1 MTDSASSTKPEGAKA
16 VDVEEDTPEYQ
27 EMIMFYISNFV
38 RASLTLWCLA
48 IISLA
53 YIKLPPRMFGMDIPE
68 QRIDATYSAGLLGN
82 LLASYGI
89 SIGGM
94 SKKKKRE
101 NGESQNGNGSSNN
114 SKQAHSIIEV
124 RYPLTVEVG
133 NGQAIKIDPITQ
145 KPIDPI
151 SGRLETT

>member
-1 MTDSASSTKPEGAKA
+1 MATTAPPKEKEVKIT
-16 VDVEEDTPEYQ
+16 EEEDDTPEYQ
-27 EMIMFYISNFV
+27 EMIMFYISNFI
-38 RASLTLWCLA
+38 RASLTLWCIG

-53 YIKLPPRMFGMDIPE
+53 YLKLPPKMFGLDIPE

-94 SKKKKRE
+94 GKKKKRE
-101 NGESQNGNGSSNN
+101 NGEGQNGSGSSNN
-114 SKQAHSIIEV
+114 RAE
-124 RYPLTVEVG
+124 TVIRLVHDVELKVDKP
-133 NGQAIKIDPITQ
+133 KIDPITN

>member
-1 MTDSASSTKPEGAKA
+1 MATTAPPKEKE
-16 VDVEEDTPEYQ
+16 VEINKEDDDTPEYQ
-27 EMIMFYISNFV
+27 EMIMFYISNII

-53 YIKLPPRMFGMDIPE
+53 YIKLPPKMFGMEIPE

-94 SKKKKRE
+94 GKKKKRE
-101 NGESQNGNGSSNN
+101 NGEGQNGSGSGNN
-114 SKQAHSIIEV
+114 CAETIV
-124 RYPLTVEVG
+124 RIQQPIVIR
-133 NGQAIKIDPITQ
+133 ADKPKIDEITQ
-145 KPIDPI
+145 KPIDPVT
-151 SGRLETT
+151 GRLETT

>member
-1 MTDSASSTKPEGAKA
+1 MANPASPTKPESAKE
-16 VDVEEDTPEYQ
+16 VEDEDDTPEYQ
-27 EMIMFYISNFV
+27 EMIMFYISNTV
-38 RASLTLWCLA
+38 RAGLTLWCLI

-101 NGESQNGNGSSNN
+101 NGEGQNGSGSSNN
-114 SKQAHSIIEV
+114 SGQAHSIIEV

-133 NGQAIKIDPITQ
+133 NGEAVKIDPITQ
-145 KPIDPI
+145 KPIDPVT
-151 SGRLETT
+151 GKLT

>member
-1 MTDSASSTKPEGAKA
+1 MATTAPPKEKE
-16 VDVEEDTPEYQ
+16 VEINKEDDDTPEYQ
-27 EMIMFYISNFV
+27 EMIMFYISNV
-38 RASLTLWCLA
+38 IRASLTLWCLA

-53 YIKLPPRMFGMDIPE
+53 YIKLPPKMFGMEIPE

-101 NGESQNGNGSSNN
+101 NGEGQNGSGSGNN
-114 SKQAHSIIEV
+114 CAETVV
-124 RYPLTVEVG
+124 RIQQPIVIRAE
-133 NGQAIKIDPITQ
+133 NPKIDPITN
-145 KPIDPI
+145 KPIDPV

>member
-1 MTDSASSTKPEGAKA
+1 MATTAPPKEKEVKVT
-16 VDVEEDTPEYQ
+16 EEEDDTPEYQ
-27 EMIMFYISNFV
+27 EMIMFYISNAI

-53 YIKLPPRMFGMDIPE
+53 YIKLPPKMFGMEIPE

-101 NGESQNGNGSSNN
+101 NGEGQNGSGSSNN
-114 SKQAHSIIEV
+114 SAE
-124 RYPLTVEVG
+124 TVIRLVHDVELKVDKP
-133 NGQAIKIDPITQ
+133 KIDPITK
-145 KPIDPI
+145 KPIDPVT
-151 SGRLETT
+151 GRLETT

>member
-1 MTDSASSTKPEGAKA
+1 
-16 VDVEEDTPEYQ
+16 
-27 EMIMFYISNFV
+27 MFYISNFV
-38 RASLTLWCLA
+38 RASLTLWCLG

-53 YIKLPPRMFGMDIPE
+53 YIKLPSKIFGMDWPE

-101 NGESQNGNGSSNN
+101 NGEGQNGSGSSNN
-114 SKQAHSIIEV
+114 SAE
-124 RYPLTVEVG
+124 TVIRLLHDVELKVDKP
-133 NGQAIKIDPITQ
+133 KIDKITN

-151 SGRLETT
+151 TGRLETT

>member
-1 MTDSASSTKPEGAKA
+1 MANSASPTKPESSKV
-16 VDVEEDTPEYQ
+16 VDDEDDTPEYQ
-27 EMIMFYISNFV
+27 EMIMFYISNAI

-94 SKKKKRE
+94 GKKKKRE
-101 NGESQNGNGSSNN
+101 NGESQNGNGSSNDGR
-114 SKQAHSIIEV
+114 QAHSIIEV
-124 RYPLTVEVG
+124 RYPLKVEVG
-133 NGQAIKIDPITQ
+133 NGEAVKIDPITQ
-145 KPIDPI
+145 KPIDPVT
-151 SGRLETT
+151 GKLT

>member
-1 MTDSASSTKPEGAKA
+1 MANPASPTKPESAKA
-16 VDVEEDTPEYQ
+16 VDDDDDTPEYQ
-27 EMIMFYISNFV
+27 EMIMFYISNTV
-38 RASLTLWCLA
+38 RAGLTLWCLI

-94 SKKKKRE
+94 SKKKK
-101 NGESQNGNGSSNN
+101 NGQGENGNGSSSNG
-114 SKQAHSIIEV
+114 KQTQTIRIEQPLIIKTE
-124 RYPLTVEVG
+124 P
-133 NGQAIKIDPITQ
+133 PIAT
-145 KPIDPI
+145 KV
-151 SGRLETT
+151 

>member
-1 MTDSASSTKPEGAKA
+1 MTDSASSTKPEGTKA
-16 VDVEEDTPEYQ
+16 VDTEDETPEYQ
-27 EMIMFYISNFV
+27 EMIMFYISNV
-38 RASLTLWCLA
+38 IRASLTLWCLA

-94 SKKKKRE
+94 SKKKK
-101 NGESQNGNGSSNN
+101 NGQGENGNGISSDG
-114 SKQAHSIIEV
+114 KQTQTIRIEQPLIIKTE
-124 RYPLTVEVG
+124 P
-133 NGQAIKIDPITQ
+133 PIAT
-145 KPIDPI
+145 KV
-151 SGRLETT
+151 

>member
-1 MTDSASSTKPEGAKA
+1 MATTAPPKEKE
-16 VDVEEDTPEYQ
+16 VEINKEDDDTPEYQ
-27 EMIMFYISNFV
+27 EMIMFYISNII

-53 YIKLPPRMFGMDIPE
+53 YIKLPPKMFGMEIPE

-94 SKKKKRE
+94 GKKKKRE
-101 NGESQNGNGSSNN
+101 NGEGQNGSGSSNN
-114 SKQAHSIIEV
+114 RAE
-124 RYPLTVEVG
+124 TVIRLLHDVELKVDKP
-133 NGQAIKIDPITQ
+133 KIDKITN
-145 KPIDPI
+145 KPIDPVT
-151 SGRLETT
+151 GRLETT

>member
-1 MTDSASSTKPEGAKA
+1 MATTAPPKEKEVKVT
-16 VDVEEDTPEYQ
+16 EEDDDTPEYQ
-27 EMIMFYISNFV
+27 EMIMFYISNV
-38 RASLTLWCLA
+38 IRASLTLWCLA

-53 YIKLPPRMFGMDIPE
+53 YIKLPPKMFGLEIPE

-101 NGESQNGNGSSNN
+101 NGEGQNGSGSSNN
-114 SKQAHSIIEV
+114 RAE
-124 RYPLTVEVG
+124 TVIRLVHDVELKVDKP
-133 NGQAIKIDPITQ
+133 KIDPIT
-145 KPIDPI
+145 KRPIDPI

>member
-1 MTDSASSTKPEGAKA
+1 MATTAPPKEKEVIKT
-16 VDVEEDTPEYQ
+16 EEEDDTPEYQ
-27 EMIMFYISNFV
+27 EMIMFYISNAV

-53 YIKLPPRMFGMDIPE
+53 YIKLPPKMFGMEIPE

-101 NGESQNGNGSSNN
+101 NGEGQNGSGSSNN
-114 SKQAHSIIEV
+114 SAE
-124 RYPLTVEVG
+124 TVIRLLHDVELKVDKP
-133 NGQAIKIDPITQ
+133 KIDKITN

-151 SGRLETT
+151 TGRLETT

>member
-1 MTDSASSTKPEGAKA
+1 MATTAPPKEKEVIKT
-16 VDVEEDTPEYQ
+16 EEEDDTPEYQ
-27 EMIMFYISNFV
+27 EMIMFYISNV
-38 RASLTLWCLA
+38 IRASLTLWCLA

-53 YIKLPPRMFGMDIPE
+53 YIKLPPKMFGMEIPE

-94 SKKKKRE
+94 SKKKKRD
-101 NGESQNGNGSSNN
+101 NGEGQNGSGSSNN
-114 SKQAHSIIEV
+114 RAE
-124 RYPLTVEVG
+124 TVIRLLHDVELKVDKP
-133 NGQAIKIDPITQ
+133 KIDPITN
-145 KPIDPI
+145 KPIDPV

>member
-1 MTDSASSTKPEGAKA
+1 MANPASPTKPESAKA
-16 VDVEEDTPEYQ
+16 VDDEDDTPEYQ
-27 EMIMFYISNFV
+27 EMIMFYISNTV
-38 RASLTLWCLA
+38 RAGLTLWCLI

-94 SKKKKRE
+94 GKKKK
-101 NGESQNGNGSSNN
+101 NGEGQNGSGISNN
-114 SKQAHSIIEV
+114 SGQAHSIIEV

-133 NGQAIKIDPITQ
+133 NGQTVKIDPITN
-145 KPIDPI
+145 KPIDPV
-151 SGRLETT
+151 SGKLT

>member
-1 MTDSASSTKPEGAKA
+1 MATTAPPKEKE
-16 VDVEEDTPEYQ
+16 VKVIEEDDDTPEYQ
-27 EMIMFYISNFV
+27 EMIMFYISNFI

-53 YIKLPPRMFGMDIPE
+53 YIKLPPKMFGLEIPE

-101 NGESQNGNGSSNN
+101 NGEGQNGSGSSNN
-114 SKQAHSIIEV
+114 RAE
-124 RYPLTVEVG
+124 TVIRLLHDVELKVDKP
-133 NGQAIKIDPITQ
+133 KIDPITK

>member
-1 MTDSASSTKPEGAKA
+1 MATTAPPKEKEVKVT
-16 VDVEEDTPEYQ
+16 EEDDDTPEYQ
-27 EMIMFYISNFV
+27 EMIMFYISNAI

-53 YIKLPPRMFGMDIPE
+53 YIKLPPKMFGMEIPE

-101 NGESQNGNGSSNN
+101 NGESQNGGGSGNN
-114 SKQAHSIIEV
+114 RAE
-124 RYPLTVEVG
+124 TVIRLVHDVELKVDKP
-133 NGQAIKIDPITQ
+133 KIDPITK
-145 KPIDPI
+145 KPIDPVT
-151 SGRLETT
+151 GRLETT

>member
-1 MTDSASSTKPEGAKA
+1 MANPVSPAKE
-16 VDVEEDTPEYQ
+16 VDEHEDTPEYQ
-27 EMIMFYISNFV
+27 EMIMFYISNVV

-53 YIKLPPRMFGMDIPE
+53 YIKLPPKMFGMEIPE

-101 NGESQNGNGSSNN
+101 NGEGQNGSGSGNN
-114 SKQAHSIIEV
+114 CAETVV
-124 RYPLTVEVG
+124 RIQQPIVIR
-133 NGQAIKIDPITQ
+133 ADKPKIDEITQ

-151 SGRLETT
+151 TGRLETT

>member
-1 MTDSASSTKPEGAKA
+1 MANSASPTKPESSKV
-16 VDVEEDTPEYQ
+16 VDDEDDTPEYQ

-38 RASLTLWCLA
+38 RASLTLWCLG

-94 SKKKKRE
+94 SKKKK
-101 NGESQNGNGSSNN
+101 NGEGQNGNGSSSNDT
-114 SKQAHSIIEV
+114 QTQTIRIEQPLIIKTEPPTATKV
-124 RYPLTVEVG
+124 
-133 NGQAIKIDPITQ
+133 
-145 KPIDPI
+145 
-151 SGRLETT
+151 

>member
-1 MTDSASSTKPEGAKA
+1 MATTAPPKEKE
-16 VDVEEDTPEYQ
+16 VKVIEEDDDTPEYQ
-27 EMIMFYISNFV
+27 EMIMFYISNFI

-53 YIKLPPRMFGMDIPE
+53 YIKLPPKMFGLEIPE

-101 NGESQNGNGSSNN
+101 NGEGQNGSGSSNN
-114 SKQAHSIIEV
+114 GAE
-124 RYPLTVEVG
+124 TVIRLVHDVELKVDKP
-133 NGQAIKIDPITQ
+133 KIDPIT
-145 KPIDPI
+145 KRPIDPI

>member
-1 MTDSASSTKPEGAKA
+1 MATTAPPKEKE
-16 VDVEEDTPEYQ
+16 VKVIEEDDDTPEYQ
-27 EMIMFYISNFV
+27 EMIMFYISNAV

-94 SKKKKRE
+94 SKKKKRD
-101 NGESQNGNGSSNN
+101 NGEGQNGSGSSNN
-114 SKQAHSIIEV
+114 NRQAHSIIEV
-124 RYPLTVEVG
+124 RYPLKVEVG
-133 NGQAIKIDPITQ
+133 NGEAVKIDPITQ
-145 KPIDPI
+145 KPIDPVT
-151 SGRLETT
+151 GKLT